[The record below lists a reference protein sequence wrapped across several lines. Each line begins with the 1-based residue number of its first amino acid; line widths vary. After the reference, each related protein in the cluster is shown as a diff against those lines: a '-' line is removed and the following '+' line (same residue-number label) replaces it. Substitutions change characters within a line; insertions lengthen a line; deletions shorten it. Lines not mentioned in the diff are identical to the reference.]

1 MRDFEYG
8 DLVETTLGTG
18 NFVDYS
24 NGGQSYKIAFVD
36 GDFAGSELS
45 VSERAIKTPGRK
57 NNKTKIHNEV
67 KSKYAPYIG
76 NEEIFDAPV
85 DLNKNS
91 ELLSEFMKQASTWT
105 LLISSSPD
113 AVEEAEKELLH
124 LGIENP
130 TDYIRI
136 SGPDTHGV
144 KYDLFVPDP
153 KISDIDV
160 KLGLYLNPIRLNS
173 TGCYQIGRK
182 EFALY
187 VAPHVHILESNES
200 LPKVI

>member
-8 DLVETTLGTG
+8 DLIETTLGMG

-45 VSERAIKTPGRK
+45 VSERAIKTLGRK

-85 DLNKNS
+85 DLNKNP
-91 ELLSEFMKQASTWT
+91 ELLSEFMKQASTWR

-113 AVEEAEKELLH
+113 AVEEAEKELLQ

-136 SGPDTHGV
+136 SGPNTHGV
-144 KYDLFVPDP
+144 KYDLFVLDP
-153 KISDIDV
+153 NISDIDV
-160 KLGLYLNPIRLNS
+160 KLGLYFNPIRLNS

-182 EFALY
+182 EFAL
-187 VAPHVHILESNES
+187 HVVQQVVLLEVGEP
-200 LPKVI
+200 LPKIA